1 MSPAF
6 DVSSGKETTIT
17 MEDLAKR
24 LDRLAELLH
33 SCLVSIGTIEG
44 LGKPPPP
51 PQTDFLA
58 WGGGLT
64 GVLARSA
71 AVVAAVLPATTRWE
85 WWQPWR

>member
-51 PQTDFLA
+51 PPD
-58 WGGGLT
+58 
-64 GVLARSA
+64 
-71 AVVAAVLPATTRWE
+71 
-85 WWQPWR
+85 

>member
-51 PQTDFLA
+51 QTDFLA